1 MKVTSDGAL
10 EGALV
15 SATENDFEGRSG
27 GAPTS
32 VLRDL
37 YKDVPG
43 GSFEVKLKGAF

>member
-15 SATENDFEGRSG
+15 SATEDDLEGRSG
-27 GAPTS
+27 GAPKS

-37 YKDVPG
+37 YKDVPE